1 MKKTYMQPA
10 MLVVKTNVA
19 KMICVSGFSDALG
32 KSGGEANSNTVLSKR
47 RRGIFQDDA
56 SEEDQS
62 IW

>member
-10 MLVVKTNVA
+10 MLVVKTNAA
-19 KMICVSGFSDALG
+19 KMICVSQPKMGINNDPTKTTDVMQG
-32 KSGGEANSNTVLSKR
+32 KR

>member
-1 MKKTYMQPA
+1 MKKIYQNPTMRIVKVQPMQ
-10 MLVVKTNVA
+10 
-19 KMICVSGFSDALG
+19 MIAQSQRAIGNEYKENDV
-32 KSGGEANSNTVLSKR
+32 VLSKR

>member
-10 MLVVKTNVA
+10 MLVVKTNAA
-19 KMICVSGFSDALG
+19 KMICNSDPKVMLGDGQVTTKSSGNFS
-32 KSGGEANSNTVLSKR
+32 K
-47 RRGIFQDDA
+47 RRGIFQDD

>member
-10 MLVVKTNVA
+10 MLVVKTNAA
-19 KMICVSGFSDALG
+19 KMICQ
-32 KSGGEANSNTVLSKR
+32 SNMGINNTKTTDVMQGKR

-56 SEEDQS
+56 VEEEQS

>member
-19 KMICVSGFSDALG
+19 KMICQSRMGI
-32 KSGGEANSNTVLSKR
+32 NTDPTKTTDVMQGKR

-56 SEEDQS
+56 SEEEQS